1 MRAHRSRTILAV
13 AALAASVAATGGP
26 ASAGTLTKGQVIAR
40 GTAICKAAERKVDGL
55 PQIRSQHPFSKQA
68 PAGDRER
75 AIRFLAGYA
84 DALEGVRAGLAGLS
98 LPPEGRSLLVRFI
111 GDLRPTIAT
120 FRKAHADA
128 TAGRYAAS
136 EAETQRAFALFTRAS
151 KQTAAYGFSRGVC
164 QAGSSG

>member
-1 MRAHRSRTILAV
+1 MRARRSRTILAV
-13 AALAASVAATGGP
+13 AALAASVAAAGP
-26 ASAGTLTKGQVIAR
+26 ASAGTLTKSQVIAR
-40 GTAICKAAERKVDGL
+40 GTAICKAAERKVDAL
-55 PQIRSQHPFSKQA
+55 PQIRSQHPFSKHA

-84 DALEGVRAGLAGLS
+84 GALQGVRVGLAGLS
-98 LPPEGRSLLVRFI
+98 LPAEGRPLLVRFI
-111 GDLRPTIAT
+111 NDLRPTIAT

-151 KQTAAYGFSRGVC
+151 KQTAAYGFPSGVC